1 MFRRLAKMLRRP
13 HLLKLICAAALMTLG
28 LFAQPAWSITITAA
42 DITDGTTHASVPGA
56 DIDANGGTFVTSSF
70 NGWDGFFGVQTGA
83 VPAEIDILNDESIVI
98 TFDTPQVI
106 DLIEIGRLFA
116 EGSFG
121 DGVNERAEIIVE
133 REGASPLVGLLTVI
147 DASNASWTGSVSTP
161 INLSLGNE
169 SGAGVWRVIAPFGEN
184 AVTSLTFDPFG
195 WPNITPQD
203 GGQNSDFALLT
214 ITATPEPHTA
224 ALFGLGLAGLAI
236 LGRRQ
241 SA

>member
-1 MFRRLAKMLRRP
+1 MMRRP
-13 HLLKLICAAALMTLG
+13 HLLKLICAAALMALG

-42 DITDGTTHASVPGA
+42 DITDGTSHASVPGA

-70 NGWDGFFGVQTGA
+70 NGWDGFFGVQNGA
-83 VPAEIDILNDESIVI
+83 VPTEIDILNDEYIRI

-106 DLIEIGRLFA
+106 ELIELGRLFE
-116 EGSFG
+116 EGSF
-121 DGVNERAEIIVE
+121 DDQVDERAEIIAG
-133 REGASPLVGLLTVI
+133 RDGASNLLGLLTVI

-161 INLSLGNE
+161 TNLSLGNE
-169 SGAGVWRVIAPFGEN
+169 SGAGVWRILDPFGDN
-184 AVTSLTFDPFG
+184 AVTSLTFDPWG
-195 WPNITPQD
+195 WPGLVRED

-214 ITATPEPHTA
+214 ITTIPEPHTA

-241 SA
+241 RA

>member
-1 MFRRLAKMLRRP
+1 M
-13 HLLKLICAAALMTLG
+13 
-28 LFAQPAWSITITAA
+28 
-42 DITDGTTHASVPGA
+42 
-56 DIDANGGTFVTSSF
+56 
-70 NGWDGFFGVQTGA
+70 GWDGFFGVQNGA

-98 TFDTPQVI
+98 TFDTPQVVE
-106 DLIEIGRLFA
+106 LIEIGRLFA
-116 EGSFG
+116 DGSF
-121 DGVNERAEIIVE
+121 DDEVNERAEIIAG
-133 REGASPLVGLLTVI
+133 RDGASDLLGRLTVI
-147 DASNASWTGSVSTP
+147 DASTASWTGSGNTP
-161 INLSLGNE
+161 TNLSLGNE
-169 SGAGVWRVIAPFGEN
+169 SGAGVWQILTPFGDN

-195 WPNITPQD
+195 WPGLTTED